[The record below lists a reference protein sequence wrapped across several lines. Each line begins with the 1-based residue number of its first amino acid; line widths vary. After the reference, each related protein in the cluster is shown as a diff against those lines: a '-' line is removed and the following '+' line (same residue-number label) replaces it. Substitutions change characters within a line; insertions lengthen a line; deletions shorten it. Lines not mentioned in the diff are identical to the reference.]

1 MEYKDLIFG
10 PIYLLLIYFIAYSV
24 RNSVCKDKE
33 MRRYFIPAI
42 TLKLFGSL
50 ALGLVYQFY
59 YKGGDTFS
67 YFTHGSKHVWNA
79 FLEEPLAGLWMIFT
93 PSCNYNHAFAHYTS
107 NMLYF
112 CDSSSYFVIRISG
125 LIGLF
130 TFHTYVANA
139 MFFALISFAGVWSMF
154 VTFSGIYP
162 QLKKQIVMACFLLPS
177 VIFWGSGLLKDSI
190 TFGCLGLFFSA
201 FYAIFVKRKYS
212 FGTML
217 LFAVSFW
224 IIKSIKIY
232 IILCFIPAAALWLFM
247 MYNEKIRSRMTR
259 ILLRPIMILIGAF
272 FGYLAADY
280 VSKED
285 GKYSMDKIA
294 NTAKSTSY
302 WLSQVSRMEKGSGY
316 SLGEVDYTVTG
327 IMSKIPAAINVTLF
341 RPYIWESKNIVM
353 VLSALESLFFLYLT
367 FVTVIK
373 AGVKKTFEIISSQPI
388 VAASL
393 VFSLS
398 FAFAVGFSTSN
409 FGTLVRYKIPMM
421 PFYLISIL
429 VIRHFSNEEKR
440 MKKGIIYPSQL
451 AVERRE
457 Q

>member
-1 MEYKDLIFG
+1 MEYKDFLLG

-24 RNSVCKDKE
+24 RNKVCVDKDI
-33 MRRYFIPAI
+33 RPYFIPAI

-50 ALGLVYQFY
+50 ALGLIYQFY

-67 YFTHGSKHVWNA
+67 YFTYGSKYVWDA
-79 FLEEPLAGLWMIFT
+79 FMQEPLAGLWMIFT
-93 PSCNYNHAFAHYTS
+93 PSCDYNHEFSHYAL

-130 TFHTYVANA
+130 TFHSYAANA

-154 VTFSGIYP
+154 VTFNSIYP
-162 QLKKQIVMACFLLPS
+162 QLRKQIMMACFLLPS

-201 FYAIFVKRKYS
+201 FYRIFIKKKYS
-212 FGTML
+212 KGTIL
-217 LFAVSFW
+217 VLVTSFL
-224 IIKSIKIY
+224 IIKAIKIY

-247 MYNEKIRSRMTR
+247 LYNERIKSRMTR
-259 ILLRPIMILIGAF
+259 ILLRPIMVLIGAY
-272 FGYLAADY
+272 FGYFAADY

-285 GKYSMDKIA
+285 DKYSMDKIA

-302 WLSQVSRMEKGSGY
+302 WLGQVSRMEKGSGY
-316 SLGEVDYTVTG
+316 DLGEVDYSMTG
-327 IMSKIPAAINVTLF
+327 IIKKIPAAINVTLF
-341 RPYIWESKNIVM
+341 RPYIWESKNVVM
-353 VLSALESLFFLYLT
+353 ILSALESLFFLYLT
-367 FVTVIK
+367 IKTVAK
-373 AGVKKTFEIISSQPI
+373 AGIKRTFSIIASQPI

-393 VFSLS
+393 VFSLA

-421 PFYLISIL
+421 PFYLTSIL
-429 VIRHFSNEEKR
+429 VIRYYSKEEK
-440 MKKGIIYPSQL
+440 GVITLPNPNQL
-451 AVERRE
+451 VAVQQE